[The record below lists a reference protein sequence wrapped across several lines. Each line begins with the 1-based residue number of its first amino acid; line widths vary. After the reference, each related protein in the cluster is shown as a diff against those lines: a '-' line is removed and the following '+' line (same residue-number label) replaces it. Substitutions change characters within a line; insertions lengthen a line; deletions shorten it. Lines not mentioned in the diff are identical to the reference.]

1 MKCNQKK
8 LAWLVSGL
16 VLLTSSAYAVTQI
29 SPSDPV
35 ELSNPGSLGYAF
47 KTKLARTT
55 SGVLVTTY
63 GDAYDAA
70 KVVYDVKGQV
80 NRPARDIFVRTCD
93 SAILDCSVASNWT
106 GEVNISNTAAQSS
119 IDTDWDGNTNG
130 DNIRKPYWG
139 DSDKPNI
146 INAGTRVQL
155 TWVDKYCPA
164 AGGLPAVAQR
174 TVTYLTRDNREVPF
188 SCVYVSTSDNN
199 GSTWSAPTQLTDGSR
214 DAKQDAS
221 KIQSDGHAIITWQ
234 EDPLGLQ
241 LGEGDGPGE
250 GASGAGTH
258 HGTDVW
264 HTTTTP
270 YAVGASP
277 AWATPDRVSD
287 NYTGAGA
294 SGDYDDIK
302 DATGAL
308 VDVGIIDG
316 GVAGASRPNVGLVGP
331 TAIVA
336 YEETKGTGGL
346 DDGKFVRYHTF
357 TYNDAAVTNNN
368 VGCIISDPAENARR
382 VRFVPQATPGTA
394 SSTTLGIFWKQGLY
408 DQGGPSDI
416 MLRRGTLDF
425 TSANMVPAVDANC
438 EASDYAAAIALNNDA
453 PVNLSS
459 EAPTATDANLGD
471 NSDANNSENAL
482 AHRALLRGDDLYVG
496 FSYTPDW
503 AVATYTTL
511 ENYNFWLRH
520 YDGET
525 DSWTSPVNL
534 SNITDK
540 GLNAREP
547 RLVGTPAAPD
557 QNTSA
562 FVIAWGTQTNV
573 PEHLGGAEELDIY
586 YTRSFDKGVT
596 FEPVISVPNPNG
608 VARFESQLRPT
619 PDGQTVYMAWNE
631 NTSTATNA
639 MFSQGLTETVPDEPV
654 AVSAAPVAAES
665 SSDGILGFSWITA
678 GLVALGLLLRRRRF

>member
-8 LAWLVSGL
+8 LAWLVSAL
-16 VLLTSSAYAVTQI
+16 VLATSSAYAVTQI

-35 ELSNPGSLGYAF
+35 ELSDPGSLGYAF

-270 YAVGASP
+270 YAVNASP

-665 SSDGILGFSWITA
+665 SSDGILSFSWITA
-678 GLVALGLLLRRRRF
+678 GLVAWGLLLRRRRF

>member
-8 LAWLVSGL
+8 LAWLVSAL
-16 VLLTSSAYAVTQI
+16 VLATSSAYAVTQI

-35 ELSNPGSLGYAF
+35 ELSDPGSLGYAF

-277 AWATPDRVSD
+277 TWATPDRVSD

-357 TYNDAAVTNNN
+357 TYNDAALTNNN

-382 VRFVPQATPGTA
+382 VRFVPQATPGTT

-425 TSANMVPAVDANC
+425 ASANMVPAVDVNC
-438 EASDYAAAIALNNDA
+438 EAVDYAAAIALNNAA

-471 NSDANNSENAL
+471 ISDANSIENAL

-547 RLVGTPAAPD
+547 RLVGTPSAPD